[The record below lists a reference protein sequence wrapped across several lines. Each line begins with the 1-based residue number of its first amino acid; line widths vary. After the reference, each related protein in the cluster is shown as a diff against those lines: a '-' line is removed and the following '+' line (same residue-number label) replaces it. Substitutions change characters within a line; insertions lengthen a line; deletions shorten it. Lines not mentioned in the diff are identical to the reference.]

1 MQDDASD
8 GGLGLLHHAAEVV
21 ACRRHEYGLPAEHFK
36 QVARRW
42 SSILGTTLRP
52 EQVILCLLDLKIARL
67 AHDPTHR
74 DSLVDLIGYS
84 IVLHELVHDASAAT
98 RSAEVAGLAERKRT
112 PGASAAEAVL
122 KSAEVRTING

>member
-21 ACRRHEYGLPAEHFK
+21 ACRRHEYGLPAEHFE

-67 AHDPTHR
+67 AHHPEHR

-84 IVLHELVHDASAAT
+84 VVLHELVHDASAAK
-98 RSAEVAGLAERKRT
+98 RSGELAELAEHERS
-112 PGASAAEAVL
+112 PGAAAADALL
-122 KSAEVRTING
+122 KSAEAKRSAG